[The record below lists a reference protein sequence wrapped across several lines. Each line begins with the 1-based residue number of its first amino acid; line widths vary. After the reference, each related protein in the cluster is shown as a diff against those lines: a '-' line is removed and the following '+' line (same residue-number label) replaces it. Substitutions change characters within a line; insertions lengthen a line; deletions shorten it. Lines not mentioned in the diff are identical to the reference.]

1 MTSGT
6 IRFNNSD
13 LTLATE
19 MYVHYLNEFGL
30 DWQRMISLFPT
41 HSRIII
47 QDKATANYAL
57 YYINDLIVRTN
68 NQFNTIPIQIVQH
81 INITSLTNNL
91 SVYMSNQSGTIG
103 LDGPPGPTGP
113 QGEPGPAGSSAE
125 MEYTFTQASYYGTVP
140 TFSLF
145 NMATGAVTGLGG
157 SVTIG
162 AHTGINQLTK
172 TYHVRSNPSTTS
184 NGADS
189 GWVGASNF
197 QPFYVGQGFK
207 VTYSFGLLDTT
218 TNAATRTMIGFGNFN
233 VAAPLST
240 TETVLAVTNQFLG
253 IIQEVGES
261 VFSFYSKGP
270 GASGITPIASTVP
283 CTTTNTGWYT
293 VTFHNDANSSNVTIT
308 LKYIV
313 AGTITTSTQTITCGG
328 ANTLSTSQAC
338 YPLLQR
344 AMASSGGTTGSAIL
358 AMNGLKFYTR

>member
-1 MTSGT
+1 
-6 IRFNNSD
+6 
-13 LTLATE
+13 
-19 MYVHYLNEFGL
+19 
-30 DWQRMISLFPT
+30 
-41 HSRIII
+41 
-47 QDKATANYAL
+47 
-57 YYINDLIVRTN
+57 
-68 NQFNTIPIQIVQH
+68 
-81 INITSLTNNL
+81 
-91 SVYMSNQSGTIG
+91 
-103 LDGPPGPTGP
+103 
-113 QGEPGPAGSSAE
+113 
-125 MEYTFTQASYYGTVP
+125 
-140 TFSLF
+140 
-145 NMATGAVTGLGG
+145 
-157 SVTIG
+157 
-162 AHTGINQLTK
+162 
-172 TYHVRSNPSTTS
+172 
-184 NGADS
+184 
-189 GWVGASNF
+189 
-197 QPFYVGQGFK
+197 
-207 VTYSFGLLDTT
+207 
-218 TNAATRTMIGFGNFN
+218 MIGFGNFN